1 MDPFESFLEENRDKK
16 TILVTPGGNHGDTL
30 IHMGHIKKLDEYGYE
45 YDCFNLEEKYSRNP
59 VLGVKYLIN
68 IALWKLGSKKGFKIV
83 DIPQDI
89 DLILFEGGGYVND
102 VWFGPTLLNQV
113 LKRNQQRVAVAPQ
126 SYRFNKPSIETHN
139 DSRKLHLFCRENG
152 SFKHLKQMD
161 LAENI
166 QVDIS
171 PEVALYLTREDLVQ
185 HISPR
190 DEGYQLVAFRKDK
203 ESAIRNELK
212 QEILSQCANPMQS
225 DVSVKGTLSDFI
237 SSVEYAEKI
246 FTDRLHVAILGS
258 ILGKDVTLFGN
269 MYHKNKGVWEYSLSD
284 KVTFITV

>member
-30 IHMGHIKKLDEYGYE
+30 IHMGHIKKLKEYGYE
-45 YDCFNLEEKYSRNP
+45 YECFNLDEKYSRNP
-59 VLGVKYLIN
+59 VLGVKYLVN

-83 DIPQDI
+83 DIPQNI

-113 LKRNQQRVAVAPQ
+113 LKRNQQVVAVAPQ
-126 SYRFNKPSIETHN
+126 SYRFNEPSIETHD
-139 DSRKLHLFCRENG
+139 DSRKLYLFCRENG

-161 LAENI
+161 LADNI
-166 QVDIS
+166 QVETS

-190 DEGYQLVAFRKDK
+190 DEGYQLVAFRGDK
-203 ESAIRNELK
+203 ESAISNELK
-212 QEILSQCANPMQS
+212 KEVLSLCSNPMQS
-225 DVSVKGTLSDFI
+225 DISVKGTLSEFI

-258 ILGKDVTLFGN
+258 ILGKDVTMFGN
-269 MYHKNKGVWEYSLSD
+269 MYHKNRGVWEYSLSD